1 MDSEELRS
9 RTKQYAAEVIR
20 FVDSL
25 PKGMSFEV
33 MGKQLLRSA
42 TSTAAN
48 YRAACRARS
57 KPDFLN
63 KLGIVE
69 EEADETVFW
78 LEMLLE
84 SRKIPELDVQP
95 LMKEGREIL
104 AIFSAAHKTARM
116 SRNRA

>member
-1 MDSEELRS
+1 MNSDELRL
-9 RTKQYAAEVIR
+9 RTKRYAAGVIR

-25 PKGMSFEV
+25 PKGMSFEA

-48 YRAACRARS
+48 YRAACRSRS
-57 KPDFLN
+57 KADFVN

-84 SRKIPELDVQP
+84 ARMLPEADVTP
-95 LMKEGREIL
+95 LMKEGQEIL
-104 AIFSAAHKTARM
+104 AIFSASHRTARINK
-116 SRNRA
+116 NRR

>member
-1 MDSEELRS
+1 MNSDELRL
-9 RTKQYAAEVIR
+9 RTKKYAAEVIR

-25 PKGMSFEV
+25 PRGTSSEV
-33 MGKQLLRSA
+33 IGKQLLRSA

-57 KPDFLN
+57 NPDFIN

-84 SRKIPELDVQP
+84 SGKVSEPDVQP

-104 AIFSAAHKTARM
+104 AIFSASHKTARI
-116 SRNRA
+116 N

>member
-1 MDSEELRS
+1 MNSDELRL
-9 RTKQYAAEVIR
+9 RTKRYAAEVIR
-20 FVDSL
+20 FVDNL

-57 KPDFLN
+57 KPDFIN

-84 SRKIPELDVQP
+84 SKKIPESDVRSI
-95 LMKEGREIL
+95 MKEGQEIL
-104 AIFSAAHKTARM
+104 AIFSAAHKTARVNKD
-116 SRNRA
+116 RV

>member
-1 MDSEELRS
+1 MDSEELRT
-9 RTKQYAAEVIR
+9 RTKKYAAEVIR
-20 FVDSL
+20 FVDNL

-57 KPDFLN
+57 KPDFIN

-84 SRKIPELDVQP
+84 SKKIPEAEVRP
-95 LMKEGREIL
+95 IMKEGQEIL
-104 AIFSAAHKTARM
+104 SIFSAAHKTARVN
-116 SRNRA
+116 RNRA

>member
-1 MDSEELRS
+1 MNSDELRL
-9 RTKQYAAEVIR
+9 RTKKYAADIVQ
-20 FVDSL
+20 FVDRL

-57 KPDFLN
+57 KPDFVN

-84 SRKIPELDVQP
+84 SRKIPELDIRP
-95 LMKEGREIL
+95 LMKEGMEIL
-104 AIFSAAHKTARM
+104 AIFSASHKTARVNK
-116 SRNRA
+116 NRD